1 MFSQRVTAL
10 LLSSL
15 MAASANAEEFE
26 FATPPGDVL
35 FGASEFN
42 MPLPPPMVGMGMA
55 HAMPGVPG
63 MPFNLIMLA
72 EQLELTP
79 EQRDKAG
86 KVLDETTPKVRAL
99 MFRMM
104 DARKA
109 GNALKSGTASDK
121 DIRRHADEQGE
132 IVAELTYLG
141 LKSRADL
148 RALLTEEQR
157 KKLDSFTEGRGPFF
171 IQRFGHTG
179 SVDPAHMPRGVAGVR
194 ELRI

>member
-1 MFSQRVTAL
+1 
-10 LLSSL
+10 
-15 MAASANAEEFE
+15 MA
-26 FATPPGDVL
+26 
-35 FGASEFN
+35 
-42 MPLPPPMVGMGMA
+42 GMGMA
-55 HAMPGVPG
+55 HAMPGVP
-63 MPFNLIMLA
+63 FNLIVLA

-86 KVLDETTPKVRAL
+86 KILDETTPKVRAL

-109 GNALKSGTASDK
+109 GNALKSGTAGDK

-141 LKSRADL
+141 LKARADL

-171 IQRFGHTG
+171 IQRFGHMG
-179 SVDPAHMPRGVAGVR
+179 AFDPARLPVTAGAGVR
-194 ELRI
+194 ELKL

>member
-1 MFSQRVTAL
+1 MSCQPATSL
-10 LLSSL
+10 LLFSL
-15 MAASANAEEFE
+15 FTASALAEEFE

-35 FGASEFN
+35 FGASEFT
-42 MPLPPPMVGMGMA
+42 MPLPPPMAGMGMA
-55 HAMPGVPG
+55 QAMPG

-109 GNALKSGTASDK
+109 GQALKSGQASDK
-121 DIRRHADEQGE
+121 DLRKHADEQGQ

-141 LKSRADL
+141 LKARADL
-148 RALLTEEQR
+148 RELLTEEQR

-171 IQRFGHTG
+171 IQRFGHMG
-179 SVDPAHMPRGVAGVR
+179 SVDPARMPRGVAGVR

>member
-1 MFSQRVTAL
+1 MSCQRATGL
-10 LLSSL
+10 LLFSL
-15 MAASANAEEFE
+15 FTASTIAEEFE

-35 FGASEFN
+35 FGTGEFS
-42 MPLPPPMVGMGMA
+42 MPLPPPVAGMGMA
-55 HAMPGVPG
+55 HAMPG

-72 EQLELTP
+72 EHLDLTP

-86 KVLDETTPKVRAL
+86 KLLDATTPKMRAL

-109 GNALKSGTASDK
+109 GQALKSAEASDK
-121 DIRRHADEQGE
+121 DIRKHADEQGE

-141 LKSRADL
+141 LKARADL
-148 RALLTEEQR
+148 RALLTDEQR
-157 KKLDSFTEGRGPFF
+157 RKLDAFTEGRGPFF
-171 IQRFGHTG
+171 IQRFGHMG
-179 SVDPAHMPRGVAGVR
+179 AVDPARLPRGVNGVR